1 MEKELEDKKKMYL
14 AVQNVLDSNANI
26 WKGNSPLAMAKAAF
40 DGKLLELNNLLLLEG
55 DNTKD
60 KVPDKSEVGIK
71 LIETTVEISSM
82 IQKYAVESKNK
93 ELNIKVNYTKS
104 DLELSRD
111 SILKDICQSIYNLAN
126 ENIEQLKSYGLEK
139 EQLSAYETL
148 INEFDTLATDP
159 LEPARKKHSER
170 NSLSALMEEIDEL
183 IDDSL
188 DKLMTVFT
196 ATHTDFYEIYRSARL
211 LGEVKKVSMKGL
223 LDREEPEEFEID

>member
-1 MEKELEDKKKMYL
+1 
-14 AVQNVLDSNANI
+14 
-26 WKGNSPLAMAKAAF
+26 
-40 DGKLLELNNLLLLEG
+40 
-55 DNTKD
+55 
-60 KVPDKSEVGIK
+60 
-71 LIETTVEISSM
+71 
-82 IQKYAVESKNK
+82 
-93 ELNIKVNYTKS
+93 TKS

-126 ENIEQLKSYGLEK
+126 ENVEQLKSYGLEK